1 MKKILSALLFLL
13 ISKMAFAKDY
23 GIIGTTYQITE
34 KSLLEEIQEKLQQ
47 AKKDGRLNKFQEQ
60 VKNNIYQQIN
70 DPQAIHKLK
79 NGTKNRQWLYDP
91 SVSLPYDLKDQSG
104 KIFYQ
109 ANSKV
114 NPLEKINLT
123 KSLIFINGSD
133 SKQVKWA
140 LDLYH
145 QRKGRVKIILT
156 EGKIIDLMKTKKIR
170 FYFDQNQILIKKFQ
184 IQALPALVEQQ
195 EKMLKIMEVVL

>member
-1 MKKILSALLFLL
+1 M
-13 ISKMAFAKDY
+13 
-23 GIIGTTYQITE
+23 
-34 KSLLEEIQEKLQQ
+34 
-47 AKKDGRLNKFQEQ
+47 
-60 VKNNIYQQIN
+60 KNNIYQQIN

-79 NGTKNRQWLYDP
+79 SATKNRQWLYDP
-91 SVSLPYDLKDQSG
+91 SVSLPYDLKDQNG